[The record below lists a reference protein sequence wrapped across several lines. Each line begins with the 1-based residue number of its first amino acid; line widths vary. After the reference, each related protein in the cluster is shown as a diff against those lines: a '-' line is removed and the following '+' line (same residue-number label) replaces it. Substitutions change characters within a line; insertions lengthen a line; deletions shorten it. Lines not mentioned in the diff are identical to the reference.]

1 MPPCKT
7 TLVQRNRVGE
17 TELCPDEV
25 ADRRV
30 AGPRDTRQH
39 HCDSGTRRS
48 TDQQSETIRDAVGT
62 QGLACHQAW
71 RATSRLGVLSSR
83 CARGGSEVPTPHSIP
98 DVGLSRADD
107 PRRRT
112 HLSADPAH
120 ELNND
125 RPEPLAIL
133 YFSQRPIPRKR
144 RRQFCHK
151 AGVQYLED
159 EALSLLMK
167 ASSFVRLFMG
177 HGDWRR
183 TSKPSR
189 P

>member
-1 MPPCKT
+1 M
-7 TLVQRNRVGE
+7 RGE
-17 TELCPDEV
+17 
-25 ADRRV
+25 R
-30 AGPRDTRQH
+30 
-39 HCDSGTRRS
+39 
-48 TDQQSETIRDAVGT
+48 
-62 QGLACHQAW
+62 
-71 RATSRLGVLSSR
+71 
-83 CARGGSEVPTPHSIP
+83 SEVPTPHSIP

-159 EALSLLMK
+159 EAPTVDDGSLQFCTALYVPWGLATDLK
-167 ASSFVRLFMG
+167 AI
-177 HGDWRR
+177 
-183 TSKPSR
+183 TSIT
-189 P
+189 

>member
-1 MPPCKT
+1 M
-7 TLVQRNRVGE
+7 RE
-17 TELCPDEV
+17 E
-25 ADRRV
+25 
-30 AGPRDTRQH
+30 
-39 HCDSGTRRS
+39 
-48 TDQQSETIRDAVGT
+48 
-62 QGLACHQAW
+62 
-71 RATSRLGVLSSR
+71 
-83 CARGGSEVPTPHSIP
+83 GSEVPTPHSIP

-159 EALSLLMK
+159 EAPPLTVE
-167 ASSFVRLFMG
+167 ASSFARLFMS

-189 P
+189 PQRDWCDSPSARGRVRSHHCPSITSHAVHLQQWFSVIVVVAVAADWSWQNQTLERLGEIIFVAEALGRCICLATCT